1 MKGYAS
7 PIAEAAVQEDSRR
20 CWIAAAAALFVGV
33 VALALV
39 FRPEEAEAVRVW
51 LTSTAYNHCFLVL
64 PVAIYLAWDRWPVA
78 ASVPPQ
84 PAPWLALAALP
95 LALAWLLAERAGIWE
110 ARQLLAMGLL
120 EILFLAVLG
129 PRCWRTLSAPLLYL
143 FFLVPVGG
151 FLVPSLQSF
160 TVHFVKAG
168 LNVLGIPN
176 YVTGVT
182 IEIPE
187 GAFYVAQA
195 CAGLRF
201 LIASVAFG
209 ALYGCLMYTSPVRRL
224 WFMALSL
231 VAPVIANGFRAL
243 GLIVLAH
250 LVGSAAAVETDHIL
264 YGWLFFS
271 IVTFALILI
280 GLPFRQNARR
290 PAAVVLP
297 GRRGARAALAAAAAV
312 VILLA
317 AAPRLLADRID
328 GLAGHAPVAS
338 GLRFPAPPDCGT
350 APLPAGVA
358 KERSS
363 AGESVE
369 TSRAYRCQGGV
380 FIATLRRYP
389 ARVSARLLFPS
400 APAGDAQEASSA
412 APVLTRTVAVGSGAA
427 AQRWTITES
436 ERGGLYAATALAFWV
451 DGRPAPGGIRSR
463 LRQAVNALSPGAVS
477 PMVAIVSYTTPQ
489 KPGAGRRAIDR
500 FLSGTATLSRQLAA
514 SSATDHSLPGSR
526 R

>member
-1 MKGYAS
+1 MKGYAL
-7 PIAEAAVQEDSRR
+7 PVAEAALQDDARR
-20 CWIAAAAALFVGV
+20 RWIAAAAALLVGV
-33 VALALV
+33 VALGLV

-51 LTSTAYNHCFLVL
+51 LASTAYNHCFLVL
-64 PVAIYLAWDRWPVA
+64 PVAIYLAWDRRQA
-78 ASVPPQ
+78 LASVPPH

-129 PRCWRTLSAPLLYL
+129 LRCWRALSAPLLYL

-151 FLVPSLQSF
+151 FLVPALQSF
-160 TVHFVKAG
+160 TVDFVKVG

-176 YVTGVT
+176 YITGVT

-187 GAFYVAQA
+187 GTFYVAQA

-209 ALYGCLMYTSPVRRL
+209 ALYSCLMYTSPVRRL

-231 VAPVIANGFRAL
+231 VVPIIANGFRAL

-280 GLPFRQNARR
+280 GLPFRQSARR
-290 PAAVVLP
+290 PAAAAPP
-297 GRRGARAALAAAAAV
+297 GRRGPLTALAAATAV

-328 GLAGHAPVAS
+328 GLATRAPVA
-338 GLRFPAPPDCGT
+338 GDLRFPAPPDCRA
-350 APLPAGVA
+350 APLPAGVE
-358 KERSS
+358 KDRSS

-380 FIATLRRYP
+380 FIATVRRYP
-389 ARVSARLLFPS
+389 ARVSARLLFPP

-436 ERGGLYAATALAFWV
+436 ERGGLYTATALAFWV
-451 DGRPAPGGIRSR
+451 NGRPAPGGVRSR
-463 LRQAVNALSPGAVS
+463 LRQAVNALSPRAVS
-477 PMVAIVSYTTPQ
+477 PMAAIVSYTTTQ
-489 KPGAGRRAIDR
+489 EPGAGRHAIDR
-500 FLSGTATLSRQLAA
+500 FLSGTATLSRQFAE
-514 SSATDHSLPGSR
+514 SSVTDHSPLESR